1 MSDRDEYTLKVA
13 FVAGVIVVGYCFCFA
28 MCRCIYSIHKRISR
42 RSNITTPE
50 RVVNQIYTTHN
61 DDVLTTAD
69 QAIAN
74 NLQTI
79 YNGASNQVIYPQS
92 QHEDFSEDILPP
104 SYDSVIADDNSNVW
118 LTDFSQRWHPS
129 PKVCSTLKAVKLLF
143 RKMKWFH
150 VYYYKF
156 LNHVIS
162 YMYNSSVV
170 FQWTISLFF
179 TFH

>member
-1 MSDRDEYTLKVA
+1 MKVA

-28 MCRCIYSIHKRISR
+28 MCRCIYYIHKRISR

-50 RVVNQIYTTHN
+50 RVVNQIYTAHN

-69 QAIAN
+69 QAMAN

-79 YNGASNQVIYPQS
+79 YNGASIQVIYPQS

-118 LTDFSQRWHPS
+118 LTDFSQR
-129 PKVCSTLKAVKLLF
+129 
-143 RKMKWFH
+143 
-150 VYYYKF
+150 
-156 LNHVIS
+156 
-162 YMYNSSVV
+162 
-170 FQWTISLFF
+170 
-179 TFH
+179 